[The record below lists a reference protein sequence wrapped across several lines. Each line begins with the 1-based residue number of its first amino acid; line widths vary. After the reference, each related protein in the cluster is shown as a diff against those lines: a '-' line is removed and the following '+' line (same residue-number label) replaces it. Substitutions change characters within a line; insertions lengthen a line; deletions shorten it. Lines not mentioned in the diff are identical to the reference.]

1 MMKNVQQIKW
11 LQSRLY
17 AALCVREAGVTHDC
31 SSELCAPYE
40 ASSDQH
46 VMDLATS
53 VVFVVLARF
62 IDTLPPEKLDEMAA
76 DIERRVKRYGGRTKQ
91 RCGRCRRY

>member
-1 MMKNVQQIKW
+1 MMNNVKQIKG

-31 SSELCAPYE
+31 SGELCAPYT

-53 VVFVVLARF
+53 VIFVALARL